1 MNIISMSIYISCYLS
16 LPPSVRPSVHQS
28 KNVNKQNIY
37 SDSYWGRGKYSA
49 MKNGCKH
56 IDI

>member
-1 MNIISMSIYISCYLS
+1 MSIYISCYLS